1 MFKIQNVPYVDLVLI
16 LKEINVYYVLV
27 KDVYD
32 VILMMNLFV
41 RFVYQ
46 DIIWIKI
53 NYVLGIMNE

>member
-1 MFKIQNVPYVDLVLI
+1 MIIDVFKMFKIQNVPNVDLFLI

-46 DIIWIKI
+46 DII
-53 NYVLGIMNE
+53 